1 MATLVVTLRGVGF
14 SVRQRATGL
23 SQGAHPKREGA
34 LGVHSPTVIPRGEVG
49 DFVCQRG
56 HREKPRGPPFR
67 NTLSLGF
74 SDSGACEPHCSG
86 EEQGTGTLRPRE
98 EGGQQVQLVQDGF
111 DLLTCGDEV
120 SSLARP
126 IRLLVLW

>member
-1 MATLVVTLRGVGF
+1 MPEG
-14 SVRQRATGL
+14 
-23 SQGAHPKREGA
+23 SQGKAEG
-34 LGVHSPTVIPRGEVG
+34 PTPRGGAPSEHTVVLVGEVG